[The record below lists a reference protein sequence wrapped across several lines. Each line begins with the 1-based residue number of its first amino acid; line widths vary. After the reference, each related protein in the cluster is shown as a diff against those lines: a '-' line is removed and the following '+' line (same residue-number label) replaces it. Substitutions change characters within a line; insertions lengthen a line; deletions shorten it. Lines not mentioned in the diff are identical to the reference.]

1 MREKEK
7 NSNQRQEVVIGL
19 KSFQTA
25 LYTRLDCSYTDVERY
40 RGTVVVVVVVLEAKT
55 QQVTNKK
62 SLDVKVHLT

>member
-40 RGTVVVVVVVLEAKT
+40 RGTVVVLEAKT